1 MVAILEKEDFKRSIL
16 KRLVYSVGKDT
27 DFAVPHDWLVALTL
41 AVRQRL
47 MDRWMA
53 TTKRVY
59 ESDVKRVYYLSM
71 EFLIGRLLGDTMLN
85 LGMVDL
91 CRAALEDLNIDL
103 DEILNE
109 EPDAALGNGGLGR
122 LAACFMDSMATLG
135 IAGFGYGLRY
145 EHGLF
150 RQRLSDGWQTEE
162 AEDWL
167 F

>member
-59 ESDVKRVYYLSM
+59 KSDVKRVYYLSM

-91 CRAALEDLNIDL
+91 CRGRPRQPEYTNQPDDAPSLCLHATAA
-103 DEILNE
+103 
-109 EPDAALGNGGLGR
+109 
-122 LAACFMDSMATLG
+122 
-135 IAGFGYGLRY
+135 
-145 EHGLF
+145 
-150 RQRLSDGWQTEE
+150 
-162 AEDWL
+162 
-167 F
+167 